1 MMMMMMMMMI
11 MMIFTYDAHKDVH
24 APAWLYMYR
33 SVRLPGT
40 VDTNG
45 TLTVDESPGN
55 ALLLYLQALTHHVR
69 FRIGRIRVGTAIYVG
84 LALDV
89 ICRSLAAA
97 IDRLLA

>member
-1 MMMMMMMMMI
+1 
-11 MMIFTYDAHKDVH
+11 
-24 APAWLYMYR
+24 MYR

-84 LALDV
+84 LQHSFKKELFNYFFKAL
-89 ICRSLAAA
+89 I
-97 IDRLLA
+97 LLISFRYFILLYLFIL